1 MNLRRWDLVFL
12 RVDEKDPTGH
22 PAVVLSGENT
32 LEDPKQHR
40 FNVVLGTKKPPA
52 GSTAEHQVL
61 LDEADGLDHLT
72 QVDCSL
78 VYVARKASLIRKS
91 GVVSWERRKEIQRK
105 VRAYLGLG

>member
-1 MNLRRWDLVFL
+1 MNLRRWDIVFL

-32 LEDPKQHR
+32 LEDPRQLR
-40 FNVVLGTKKPPA
+40 FNVLLGTKKPPPA
-52 GSTAEHQVL
+52 ANGPHQVL
-61 LDEADGLDHLT
+61 LNGADGLDHLT

-78 VYVARKASLIRKS
+78 VYVARRSSVIRMA
-91 GVVSWERRKEIQRK
+91 GTVGTERRREIQRK